1 LERRRQAGFAA
12 VRRAAE
18 AVGCSRRHQM
28 TGGARLTTAMVD
40 RRTTP
45 CTGWLAPS
53 RAWLVTAG
61 SHDARQQG
69 QARARTTRR

>member
-1 LERRRQAGFAA
+1 
-12 VRRAAE
+12 
-18 AVGCSRRHQM
+18 M